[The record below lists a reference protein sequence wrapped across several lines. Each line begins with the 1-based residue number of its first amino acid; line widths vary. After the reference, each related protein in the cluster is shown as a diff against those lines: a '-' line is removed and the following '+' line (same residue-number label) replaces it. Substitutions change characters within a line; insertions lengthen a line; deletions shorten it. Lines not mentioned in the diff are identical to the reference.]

1 MKFGLMK
8 DRISIQ
14 QYTTTVDDWNHKT
27 KSWTTAH
34 TVWAQKLYKN
44 SQLVSEV
51 KGVTHVMSVIFR
63 IRHIDGI
70 TTTHR
75 ILQGTDVFEI
85 VGMKTL
91 GHKEGLELIT
101 VQRDADSA
109 S

>member
-1 MKFGLMK
+1 MK
-8 DRISIQ
+8 DRIVIQ

-27 KSWTTAH
+27 KSWTTAR

-51 KGVTHVMSVIFR
+51 KGVTHVMTVIFR
-63 IRHIDGI
+63 MRHIDGVG
-70 TTTHR
+70 TTNR
-75 ILQGTDVFEI
+75 VLQGSEIYDI
-85 VGMKTL
+85 VGMKIL
-91 GHKEGLELIT
+91 GNKEGLELIT

>member
-1 MKFGLMK
+1 MK

-27 KSWTTAH
+27 KSWTTAR

-51 KGVTHVMSVIFR
+51 KGVTHIMSVIFR

-70 TTTHR
+70 DNTNRVLH
-75 ILQGTDVFEI
+75 GTDVYDI
-85 VGMKTL
+85 VGMKIL
-91 GHKEGLELIT
+91 GNKEGLELIT